1 MGYKIFQEELQ
12 MTNTLHTKV
21 IINNKF
27 CRSVNINND
36 YNDIELL
43 KTIIC
48 PNSFKLII
56 ENMLDN
62 VYSTGQTAF
71 TWTGPYGAGKS
82 SLALLLTALLGK
94 NKRKR
99 DIAETI
105 VGSTFKKKIFT
116 KLKINKGWKV
126 LPIVCELDSIENI
139 IRKKIENDINDSV
152 NNILNNITEYLKK
165 NEGLLIILDEMGKSL
180 EASAKKSHDI
190 YIYQQLAEFASRTN
204 GRFIIIG
211 ILHQSFGD
219 YAWHLPYSVRD
230 EWIKVQGRYV
240 DIPINTASEEQ
251 IELITRAIR
260 SERHSNAFIS
270 EVAKKTV
277 ECIARNKKVVSEKI
291 LIEKLINCWP
301 INPVVIILLCQL
313 SKKRF
318 GQNQRS
324 IFSFLSSGEPLAFRD
339 FIFNTKYNEKT
350 LYMPTDFFDYVRIN
364 LESSILS
371 SSESRLW
378 HTAIEAINKCQ
389 ARGFSDMHL
398 NILKTIAIIDL
409 FNGSSGVTSNIDVL
423 TTIFLEIDVNKILE
437 DLKKLS
443 VIIFK
448 KHSNAYSIYEGS
460 DFDIDNAIEEAYS
473 NENYF
478 NIEKLS
484 DIANFKP
491 IIAKRFYHKF
501 GSLRWFDIIIA
512 PTEDCYYFLNKEKEK
527 TNADGLFV
535 ILLPSTEE
543 DINDAYQIIN
553 NSGIV
558 DFPVVFTIAE
568 NTRII
573 KEYLQELL
581 ALEWIQNNK
590 NELAGDSIAR
600 KEVDDRK
607 QLLKSYLENQ
617 LNKILVESKWY
628 FNAEEINMKLNELSI
643 RVSEICENIYKDT
656 PIIKSEL
663 LNREKPSGNANAAL
677 YALLRDMVLFKN
689 TEDLGIDGFTPEKG
703 LYNILLKDTGI
714 HKKEKE
720 GNYIFSVP
728 KKNNLKA
735 LWEFTDQ
742 YLRTGKTTIILDIF
756 EEWKKKPF
764 GVKSGLFPFLIAAY
778 IMTRNNIIAVY
789 RDGIYNPEITDFL
802 IEHLYT
808 NPKTISIKYIK
819 SDIIAHDL
827 INNII
832 MAINEITKDNELT
845 IDTEPLNIAKKLVS
859 LIDSLHPWVLKTKTL
874 TKKTIQLRE
883 IIKTSNDP
891 NKLLFEDIS
900 KIFTSNELYEGLKS
914 CMNELLQVYPSML
927 QSVGILLTSEL
938 DIPLVTPS
946 QIEKLNQR
954 AKNIKGVAGDFQ
966 IDAFAARLS
975 TFNSN
980 NNDIAGIIS
989 LANSKPQKDWID
1001 LDIENAKKEI
1011 IRLCIDFKKAELFTK
1026 IKNRSPARQAIA
1038 FISGIGG
1045 KSEIIT
1051 GEFSLLVDKRDEVE
1065 RSKQKIKQLFKSEND
1080 IALILTALAETSI
1093 DYLRGKHEQ

>member
-1 MGYKIFQEELQ
+1 MNALDT
-12 MTNTLHTKV
+12 MV
-21 IINNKF
+21 IINNRF

-48 PNSFKLII
+48 PNSFKLIL

-62 VYSTGQTAF
+62 VYSTGQSAF

-82 SLALLLTALLGK
+82 SLALLLTALFGK

-105 VGSTFKKKIFT
+105 IGSTLTKKIFA
-116 KLKINKGWKV
+116 KLDINKGWKV

-139 IRKKIENDINDSV
+139 IRKKIENDTNDSV
-152 NNILNNITEYLKK
+152 NNILNNITDYLEK
-165 NEGLLIILDEMGKSL
+165 NEGLLIILDEMGKCL
-180 EASAKKSHDI
+180 EAAAKKSHDI
-190 YIYQQLAEFASRTN
+190 YFYQQLAEYASRTN

-219 YAWHLPYSVRD
+219 YAKYLPYVVRD

-240 DIPINTASEEQ
+240 DIPINTAGEEQ
-251 IELITRAIR
+251 IELITRAMKCE
-260 SERHSNAFIS
+260 SHSNAFIT

-277 ECIARNKKVVSEKI
+277 ECIASNKKIVSEKI
-291 LIEKLINCWP
+291 LTEKLINCWP
-301 INPVVIILLCQL
+301 INPIVIILLCQL
-313 SKKRF
+313 SKKKF

-324 IFSFLSSGEPLAFRD
+324 IFSFLASGEPFAFRD
-339 FIFNTKYNEKT
+339 FISNTKYNDKT

-409 FNGSSGVTSNIDVL
+409 FNSSSGVVPNIDVL
-423 TTIFLEIDVNKILE
+423 AVICSKTNVNNILE

-448 KHSNAYSIYEGS
+448 KHTNAYSIYEGS
-460 DFDIDNAIEEAYS
+460 DFDIDKAIEEAYS

-484 DIANFKP
+484 EIANFKP
-491 IIAKRFYHKF
+491 IIAKRYYHKY

-512 PTEDCYYFLNKEKEK
+512 PTEECYHFLNNEKEK
-527 TNADGLFV
+527 TKADGLFV
-535 ILLPSTEE
+535 ILLPSTIEE
-543 DINDAYQIIN
+543 ENEAYKIIN
-553 NSGIV
+553 SPEIV

-600 KEVDDRK
+600 REVDDRK
-607 QLLKSYLENQ
+607 QIVKSYLENQ
-617 LNKILVESKWY
+617 LNKILVESPWY
-628 FNAEEINMKLNELSI
+628 FNSEINYMKLNELSI
-643 RVSEICENIYKDT
+643 KVSEICESIYKYT

-689 TEDLGIDGFTPEKG
+689 IENLGIDGFTPEKG

-714 HKKEKE
+714 HKKIKE
-720 GNYIFSVP
+720 GNYVFTEP
-728 KKNNLKA
+728 KNNNLKD
-735 LWEFTDQ
+735 LWEFTDE
-742 YLRTGKTTIILDIF
+742 YLKNGKTTAILDIF

-764 GVKSGLFPFLIAAY
+764 GVKSGLFPFLITAY

-802 IEHLYT
+802 IEHIYT
-808 NPKTISIKYIK
+808 NPKIVSIKYIK
-819 SDIIAHDL
+819 SDIIAHDM
-827 INNII
+827 INNIV
-832 MAINEITKDNELT
+832 MAINEITKDNQLN
-845 IDTEPLNIAKKLVS
+845 IDTEPLIIAKRLVS
-859 LIDSLHPWVLKTKTL
+859 IIDSLHPWVLRTKTL

-891 NKLLFEDIS
+891 NKLIFEDILKVFS
-900 KIFTSNELYEGLKS
+900 RDELYEGLKS
-914 CMNELLQVYPSML
+914 SINELIQVYPSML
-927 QSVGILLTSEL
+927 EAVGILLTSEL

-946 QIEKLNQR
+946 QIEKLKQR
-954 AKNIKGVAGDFQ
+954 AKNIKGVAGNFQ

-980 NNDIAGIIS
+980 SSDIAGIIS
-989 LANSKPQKDWID
+989 LANNKPQKDWID
-1001 LDIENAKKEI
+1001 LDIENARKEI
-1011 IRLCIDFKKAELFTK
+1011 IRLCIEFKKAELFTK
-1026 IKNRSPARQAIA
+1026 VKNRSPERQAIA

-1045 KSEIIT
+1045 KTEITT
-1051 GEFSLLVDKRDEVE
+1051 GEFSLLIEKKDEVE
-1065 RSKQKIKQLFKSEND
+1065 KSKQRIKQLFRSEKD

-1093 DYLRGKHEQ
+1093 DYLRERNEQ